1 MASLL
6 KGYFWRS
13 SAMDKLRYPLKN
25 KNLDYVLDFHLFRKK
40 NTDMHSHFWFY
51 KCQVVRI
58 GKRSPEW
65 WWLKDKEGKSPGK
78 LNKGRSKD
86 QSEDLRQNKQH
97 SWLAQLTQGRPRG
110 MEKNIY
116 KEEPKG
122 WGSLSLSLPH
132 ALGCSSLRVFG
143 STCPHASKMDFLTI
157 IQMKQSCNMEL

>member
-1 MASLL
+1 MSWISI
-6 KGYFWRS
+6 YS
-13 SAMDKLRYPLKN
+13 E
-25 KNLDYVLDFHLFRKK
+25 KK

-122 WGSLSLSLPH
+122 CGSLSLSCAC
-132 ALGCSSLRVFG
+132 ALALFFSLSRSLSLLFESFG
-143 STCPHASKMDFLTI
+143 LICPHGSRMYFPLFSK
-157 IQMKQSCNMEL
+157 